1 MTATATD
8 HAAIPLLCLPFAGAG
23 ASFYR
28 PWRRLDVATIEVHPL
43 QLPGREERLAEVP
56 CVDFETAVACLLPS
70 VLEVARRYPVALFG
84 HSFGAVLA
92 YELARKALEH
102 DQDLVLHLIVSGS
115 PVPWDGR
122 RERAS
127 DCGDDE
133 FVNRVEEFAGY
144 CHPALRI
151 SELRELLLPA
161 LRADVHM
168 HEHYSPRSA
177 TRLAVPITSVRGHDD
192 HLVSAERACR
202 WREATSLRFDAVE
215 LPGGH
220 MYLTE
225 DPLSLLELISD
236 RLTRHPAEAHYA
248 AAG

>member
-1 MTATATD
+1 MRATATD
-8 HAAIPLLCLPFAGAG
+8 HGVVPLLCLPFAGAG

-43 QLPGREERLAEVP
+43 QLPGREERLAEAP
-56 CVDFETAVACLLPS
+56 YVDVETAVASLLPS

-84 HSFGAVLA
+84 HSLGAVLA
-92 YELARKALEH
+92 YELARKAVEH
-102 DQDLVLHLIVSGS
+102 GQDLVLHLIVSGS

-127 DCGDDE
+127 ECNDDE
-133 FVNRVEEFAGY
+133 FVKRVEEFAGY

-151 SELRELLLPA
+151 SELRELLLPG
-161 LRADVHM
+161 LRADVQM
-168 HEHYSPRSA
+168 HEDYSPGSA
-177 TRLAVPITSVRGHDD
+177 TRLPVPITSLRGRDD
-192 HLVSAERACR
+192 HLVSTERACR

-236 RLTRHPAEAHYA
+236 RLTRDTAEAYDA
-248 AAG
+248 AAS